1 MFAIETRNLTKKY
14 RPPGRVASIFIRTPI
29 KSEVVAVDR
38 VSLEIRQGELFGL
51 IGPNGAGKTTLTKM
65 LCTLLLP
72 TQGTALINGHDVVKD
87 ENQAKASIGF
97 VSSEE
102 RSFYWRLTGRQNL
115 MFFAALSNL
124 DNRIVQQRV
133 SEVLKRVGLED
144 AADNMVYSYSTGMK
158 QKLSIARGLLI
169 DPQILFLDE
178 PTRSIDP
185 LAARELKRFIKD
197 ELVERDGKT
206 VFLTSHRLEE
216 VEEMCDRFAIINKGR
231 ITFCGTLHELRQ
243 TLQINDSYI
252 LRLKNFPRAEV
263 DRLVARNSV
272 EYISIDVDDETGS
285 ADLGFVI
292 PEGKNLLSS
301 IIADVSDRGAV
312 VTSCERQAVRL
323 EDMFIEHM
331 SKGVRQ

>member
-1 MFAIETRNLTKKY
+1 MFAIETQNLTKKY
-14 RPPGRVASIFIRTPI
+14 RPPGKIASIFIRTPI

-38 VSLEIRQGELFGL
+38 VSLGIRQGELFGL

-72 TQGTALINGHDVVKD
+72 TEGIALINGHDVVRD

-124 DNRIVQQRV
+124 DNQIVQQRV

-243 TLQINDSYI
+243 TLRINDSYI
-252 LRLKNFPRAEV
+252 LRLKNFPQVEV
-263 DRLVARNSV
+263 DRLVAKNSV
-272 EYISIDVDDETGS
+272 EYVSIDVDGEIGA
-285 ADLGFVI
+285 ADLSFVI
-292 PEGKNLLSS
+292 PEGKNLLPS
-301 IIADVSDRGAV
+301 IIAEVSARGAI
-312 VTSCERQAVRL
+312 VTSCERQAIRL

-331 SKGVRQ
+331 SKGVKE